1 MIPNFEALE
10 AKMNENVDTEDFE
23 DKLGQTSSN

>member
-1 MIPNFEALE
+1 MFPHCEALE

-23 DKLGQTSSN
+23 DKVGQTGSN